1 MPNPLQS
8 DGVVHGRRVGPHA
21 WTHGIGKGA
30 LVAKDR
36 LAEVLTTWEAVIGL
50 EIHTELTSLNTKM
63 FCGCPVAFGG
73 ETNTRVC
80 PVCLGLPG
88 ALPVPNGLAV
98 EATVLAGLA
107 LECEIAPYSQFH
119 RKNYFYPDMP
129 KDYQISQYDVP
140 FCLGG
145 HVDVEVEGDGAL
157 QRAVRDGVTETEDG
171 YVARIGITRIHL
183 EEDTGKMI
191 HVGGSE
197 GRIAGATHSL
207 VDFNRAGTGLME
219 LVSEPDIRTPEEARR
234 FASALRLIFLSLGIS
249 DCNMEEGSMRV
260 DANVSIRSR
269 GTEPFGVKAEVKNM
283 NSFKALHDAL
293 AHEIVR
299 QADLIESGGTVAQE
313 TRHWDA
319 GKKKTSSLRG
329 KEEAH
334 DYRYFPEPDMVPFTF
349 DEAYISRVRERM
361 PELPA
366 QRRARLEDAY
376 GLPRHDATVLTSDV
390 QLAAFYE
397 KAVEAAGP
405 ARARQISNW
414 TLGDF
419 SAFLNAGA
427 LNAGEC
433 CITPAHLA
441 ELVGL
446 IDDGSISG
454 KQAKDVFAE
463 MANGG
468 GAPAAIVQRL
478 GLTQVSDAGELETI
492 VDGVLLANA
501 TQVAQYRAGKTA
513 VIGFLVGAVM
523 RETGGRANPGVVN
536 QLLVGKLS

>member
-1 MPNPLQS
+1 
-8 DGVVHGRRVGPHA
+8 
-21 WTHGIGKGA
+21 
-30 LVAKDR
+30 VAKDR
-36 LAEVLTTWEAVIGL
+36 LAQVLESWEAVIGL
-50 EIHTELTSLNTKM
+50 EIHTELTSLSTKM

-73 ETNTRVC
+73 EPNTRVC

-88 ALPVPNGLAV
+88 ALPVPNELAV
-98 EATVLAGLA
+98 ESTVLAGLA
-107 LECEIAPYSQFH
+107 LECDIAPWSQFH

-129 KDYQISQYDVP
+129 KDYQISQYDSP
-140 FCLGG
+140 FCIGG
-145 HVDVEVEGDGAL
+145 HLDVEVEGEGAA
-157 QRAVRDGVTETEDG
+157 QRAVRDGVTESEDG
-171 YVARIGITRIHL
+171 YLTRIGITRIHL

-234 FASALRLIFLSLGIS
+234 FASALRLIFLTLGIS

-260 DANVSIRSR
+260 DANVSIRPR

-283 NSFKALHDAL
+283 NSFKSLHDAL

-299 QADLIESGGTVAQE
+299 QADLIEAGGTVDQE

-319 GKKKTSSLRG
+319 GAKRTSSLRG

-349 DEAYISRVRERM
+349 DEAYVARVRARM

-366 QRRARLEDAY
+366 DRRARFVADY
-376 GLPRHDATVLTSDV
+376 GLPLHDAKVLTGD
-390 QLAAFYE
+390 LALAGFYE
-397 KAVEAAGP
+397 TAVAAAGV
-405 ARARQISNW
+405 ARARQVSNW
-414 TLGDF
+414 TLGEF
-419 SAFLNAGA
+419 SAFLNAGSM
-427 LNAGEC
+427 NAGDS
-433 CITPAHLA
+433 CITPSALA

-446 IDDGSISG
+446 IEDGAISG

-463 MANGG
+463 MAA
-468 GAPAAIVQRL
+468 GAGSPAAIVARL
-478 GLTQVSDAGELETI
+478 GLAQVSDVAELEAV
-492 VDGVLLANA
+492 VDRVLAANES
-501 TQVAQYRAGKTA
+501 QVAAYRAGKTGL
-513 VIGFLVGAVM
+513 IGFFVGAVM

-536 QLLVGKLS
+536 DLLGRKLG